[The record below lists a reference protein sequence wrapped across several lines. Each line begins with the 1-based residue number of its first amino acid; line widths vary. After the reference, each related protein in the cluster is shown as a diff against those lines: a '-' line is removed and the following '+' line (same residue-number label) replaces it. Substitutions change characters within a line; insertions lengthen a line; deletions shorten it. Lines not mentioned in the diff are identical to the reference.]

1 LTIENNKISFV
12 KISTLIISSI
22 LFLILIGESAL
33 SQAKYVV
40 YPTALSNENKSTQIQ
55 TDRPKIG
62 LVLSG
67 GGARGLAQIG
77 VLKALEKH
85 GVHID
90 LIVGNSLGSVVGGLY
105 ASGYTTTEIESIALH
120 TDWVELLSFGEE
132 TKRADLFVGQKQ
144 SQQEGF
150 FSIRFDGL
158 EPIIPSSIS
167 GGQRLLNFFSYL
179 SLQAIYH
186 PNPGFDDL
194 KIPFR
199 AVATDLISG
208 RRIILDSGSLAEAL
222 RASVTVPLLYS
233 PIEKDSMVM
242 VDGGLRSNIPA
253 DIARSLGCDVV
264 IVVNS
269 TSSMRTQQ
277 QMKAPWE
284 VADQIMTIMM
294 QESNREQLKLADIV
308 ITPKTR
314 ERIVSDFSNL
324 DSLII
329 EGESAADLNIEQ
341 IFRILKDKTKQLTVD
356 ADTSFQKVSLNFS
369 GENISELLKSTIL
382 NESVT
387 GNISVSQVRDWL
399 DRISASVY
407 NANLFAEISRSWDTT
422 KITINIPTRQ
432 VIREIQYHGS
442 TLLPDSVIKK
452 CIGHCIGFSIDDSVV
467 VSSRENLLRQYRR
480 LGFSLVRIDSLVLD
494 EKGILSFRINDGVIS
509 SIEYDGNV
517 KTHDYIIRRE
527 FPLGV
532 GDVFNVDKASGG
544 IINIKSTGL
553 FDYVFVDVKYKNDLP
568 VIILNVK
575 EHSSE
580 LMRLGFHTDNE
591 HGIVGTID
599 IRDGNFRGAWEDLGF
614 VLRYGYR
621 DWFAKTEYTVNRIFH
636 SYFTFNLRG
645 YATSR
650 DVFTYSYANETST
663 ERWERIESGRYR
675 DIRYGGLM
683 MFGSHVSRLGNVTAT
698 LRWEQQRIKSI
709 SGEGYSPL
717 KQRFLSVRFQS
728 TIDTEDKY
736 SFPTKGLMFTISFE
750 SASKKIGSDVG
761 FGKIGAIYENYFTA
775 FSQHTLRAK
784 ITFGFADQTLPITE
798 QYSLG
803 GFQSFLGLREDDSRG
818 RQMFLGN
825 LEYRLRFPFK
835 LIFDTYLKL
844 RYDLGTISLVPE
856 ELKFSN
862 FHHGLGVELA
872 LDTPLGPASFGAGQS
887 FFIRKNLPNSPI
899 AVGPILF
906 YFSIGPSL

>member
-1 LTIENNKISFV
+1 MTIENNEISFV
-12 KISTLIISSI
+12 KISSLIISSI

-33 SQAKYVV
+33 SQAKYLV
-40 YPTALSNENKSTQIQ
+40 YPTTLSNENKSTQIQ

-179 SLQAIYH
+179 ALQALYH
-186 PNPGFDDL
+186 PNPSFNDL

-208 RRIILDSGSLAEAL
+208 RRIVLDSGSIAEAL

-329 EGESAADLNIEQ
+329 EGEHAADASIEQ
-341 IFRILKDKTKQLTVD
+341 IFRIIKDRTEKQTAITDTIFQLSSLK
-356 ADTSFQKVSLNFS
+356 FF
-369 GENISELLKSTIL
+369 GEDIPELLRSSIL
-382 NESVT
+382 NESEA
-387 GNISVSQVRDWL
+387 GNISISQVRGWL
-399 DRISASVY
+399 DRISASVK
-407 NANLFAEISRSWDTT
+407 NSSLFAEISRSRDTT
-422 KITINIPTRQ
+422 QISINISTRKI
-432 VIREIQYHGS
+432 IREIRYNGN
-442 TLLPDSVIKK
+442 TLLPDSVIHKS
-452 CIGHCIGFSIDDSVV
+452 INRCIGFSIDDTAMVN
-467 VSSRENLLRQYRR
+467 SRDNLLRQYRN
-480 LGFSLVRIDSLVLD
+480 LGYSLARIDSLSLD
-494 EKGILSFRINDGVIS
+494 DKGILSFRINEGVIS
-509 SIEYDGNV
+509 SIEYDGNAR
-517 KTHDYIIRRE
+517 TRDYIIRRE
-527 FPLGV
+527 FPLEV
-532 GDVFNVDKASGG
+532 GDIFNIDKATRG

-553 FDYVFVDVKYKNDLP
+553 FDYVFVDVKYKDDSP

-580 LMRLGFHTDNE
+580 LVRLGFHADNE
-591 HGIVGTID
+591 HGIVSTID
-599 IRDGNFRGAWEDLGF
+599 VRDGNFRGAWEDLGL

-650 DVFTYSYANETST
+650 DVFTYSYATETST

-683 MFGSHVSRLGNVTAT
+683 MFGSHVARLGNVTAS
-698 LRWEQQRIKSI
+698 LRWEHQQIKSI
-709 SGEGYSPL
+709 SGTGYSPL
-717 KQRFLSVRFQS
+717 SQRFVSVRLQS

-761 FGKIGAIYENYFTA
+761 FGKIGAVYENYFTV
-775 FSQHTLRAK
+775 FSQHTLKAK

-803 GFQSFLGLREDDSRG
+803 GFQSFFGLRDDDNRG
-818 RQMFLGN
+818 RQIFLGN
-825 LEYRLRFPFK
+825 IEYRLRFPFK

-844 RYDLGTISLVPE
+844 RYDLGTISLIPE

-862 FHHGLGVELA
+862 FHHGIGAELA
-872 LDTPLGPASFGAGQS
+872 LDTPIGPASFGAGQS

-899 AVGPILF
+899 AVGPVLF
-906 YFSIGPSL
+906 YFSVGPSL

>member
-1 LTIENNKISFV
+1 V
-12 KISTLIISSI
+12 KIFSSIIYFILIII
-22 LFLILIGESAL
+22 LASEPGFSQQENLI
-33 SQAKYVV
+33 
-40 YPTALSNENKSTQIQ
+40 YPTKLSGRINSNYSSFNQL
-55 TDRPKIG
+55 KIG

-77 VLKALEKH
+77 VLKSLEKH

-120 TDWVELLSFGEE
+120 TDWVELLSFAEE
-132 TKRADLFVGQKQ
+132 TQRSDLFVGQKQ
-144 SQQEGF
+144 SQQEGY

-179 SLQAIYH
+179 ALQAIYH
-186 PNPGFDDL
+186 PNPSFDDL
-194 KIPFR
+194 KLPFR

-208 RRIILDSGSLAEAL
+208 RRIILDRGSLAEAL

-253 DIARSLGCDVV
+253 DVARLTGCDMV

-269 TSSMRTQQ
+269 TSSMRSQQ

-294 QESNREQLKLADIV
+294 QESNREQLKIADVV

-324 DSLII
+324 DSLIV
-329 EGESAADLNIEQ
+329 EGERACDNSIEE
-341 IFRILKDKTKQLTVD
+341 IYRILKTKADQKTVL
-356 ADTSFQKVSLNFS
+356 ADSIFK
-369 GENISELLKSTIL
+369 NISLRFVGGKITDSLRLSIDEESKA
-382 NESVT
+382 ESVS
-387 GNISVSQVRDWL
+387 ISQVRGWL
-399 DRISASVY
+399 DRILINSANVDLSAKIIRTLDTTY
-407 NANLFAEISRSWDTT
+407 AEINIST
-422 KITINIPTRQ
+422 KNLIHD
-432 VIREIQYHGS
+432 IQYRGN
-442 TLLPDSVIKK
+442 TLLPDSVIGK
-452 CIGHCIGFSIDDSVV
+452 CIKHCIGFSFSDSIVTN
-467 VSSRENLLRQYRR
+467 SRENLLRQYRN
-480 LGFSLVRIDSLVLD
+480 LGYSLARIDSLSLD
-494 EKGILSFRINDGVIS
+494 DKGMLSFRINEGIIS
-509 SIEYDGNV
+509 GIEYDGNV
-517 KTHDYIIRRE
+517 RTRDYIIRRE
-527 FPLGV
+527 FPLEV
-532 GDVFNVDKASGG
+532 GDIFNIDKASRG
-544 IINIKSTGL
+544 IVNIKSTGL
-553 FDYVFVDVKYKNDLP
+553 FEYAFLDIKYKNDLP

-575 EHSSE
+575 ERSSE
-580 LMRLGFHTDNE
+580 LIRLGFHGDDE
-591 HGIVGTID
+591 HGIVGTVD
-599 IRDGNFRGAWEDLGF
+599 TRDGNFRGAWEDLGL

-636 SYFTFNLRG
+636 SYFTFNLKG

-650 DVFTYSYANETST
+650 DIFTYTYANQTST
-663 ERWERIESGRYR
+663 QRWERIELGRYR

-709 SGEGYSPL
+709 SGAGYSPL
-717 KQRFLSVRFQS
+717 KQRFVSVRFQS

-750 SASKKIGSDVG
+750 SASKQIGSDVG
-761 FGKIGAIYENYFTA
+761 FGKIGAVYENYFTA

-784 ITFGFADQTLPITE
+784 VTFGFADQTLPITE

-818 RQMFLGN
+818 RQIFLGN

-862 FHHGLGVELA
+862 FRHGLGVEVA

-887 FFIRKNLPNSPI
+887 FFIRRNLPNSPV
-899 AVGPILF
+899 AVGPVLF
-906 YFSIGPSL
+906 YFSVGPSL

>member
-1 LTIENNKISFV
+1 MKIS
-12 KISTLIISSI
+12 SLIISLI
-22 LFLILIGESAL
+22 LFLILTGGSAL
-33 SQAKYVV
+33 SQSNYVV
-40 YPTALSNENKSTQIQ
+40 YPTSFSNGNKSTEIQ
-55 TDRPKIG
+55 ADRPKIG

-120 TDWVELLSFGEE
+120 TDWVELLSFAEE
-132 TKRADLFVGQKQ
+132 TKRTDLFVGQKQ

-158 EPIIPSSIS
+158 EPLIPSSIS
-167 GGQRLLNFFSYL
+167 GGQRLLNFFSHL
-179 SLQAIYH
+179 ALQAIYH
-186 PNPGFDDL
+186 PDPSFDDL

-208 RRIILDSGSLAEAL
+208 RRIILNQGSLAEAL

-233 PIEKDSMVM
+233 PIKKDSLVL

-253 DIARSLGCDVV
+253 DIARELGCDVV

-269 TSSMRTQQ
+269 TSSMRNQQ

-294 QESNREQLKLADIV
+294 QESNRDQLRLADIV

-329 EGESAADLNIEQ
+329 EGELAADGNIQHIFQ
-341 IFRILKDKTKQLTVD
+341 IIKEKTEKHSSDSEFRNV
-356 ADTSFQKVSLNFS
+356 VMNFS
-369 GENISELLKSTIL
+369 GEGISELLKTTIIR
-382 NESVT
+382 ESEL
-387 GNISVSQVRDWL
+387 GNISISQVRGWL
-399 DRISASVY
+399 DKITASVE
-407 NANLFAEISRSWDTT
+407 NINPFAEISQSWDTA
-422 KITINIPTRQ
+422 KICINIRSRKI
-432 VIREIQYHGS
+432 IREIRYHGN
-442 TLLPDSVIKK
+442 TLLPDSVVQKCISQ
-452 CIGHCIGFSIDDSVV
+452 CIGHSIGDSVT
-467 VSSRENLLRQYRR
+467 VSNRENLLRRYRQ
-480 LGFSLVRIDSLVLD
+480 LGYSLVRIDSLMVD
-494 EKGILSFRINDGVIS
+494 NEGILSFRINEGVIGG
-509 SIEYDGNV
+509 IEYNGNV
-517 KTHDYIIRRE
+517 KTRDYIIRRE

-532 GDVFNVDKASGG
+532 GDVFNIDKATRG

-553 FDYVFVDVKYKNDLP
+553 FDYVFVNVKYKNELP

-580 LMRLGFHTDNE
+580 LVRLGFHADNE
-591 HGIVGTID
+591 HGIVSTVD
-599 IRDGNFRGAWEDLGF
+599 IRDGNFRGAWEDLGL

-621 DWFAKTEYTVNRIFH
+621 DWFVKTEYTVNRIFH

-645 YATSR
+645 YVTSR
-650 DVFTYSYANETST
+650 DLFTYSYATETST

-683 MFGSHVSRLGNVTAT
+683 MFGSHVARLGNVTAS
-698 LRWEQQRIKSI
+698 LRWEQQKIKSI
-709 SGEGYSPL
+709 SGTGYSPL
-717 KQRFLSVRFQS
+717 KQRFVSLRLQS

-750 SASKKIGSDVG
+750 SASKKFGSDVG
-761 FGKIGAIYENYFTA
+761 FGKIGAVYENYFTV
-775 FSQHTLRAK
+775 FSQHTLKAK

-803 GFQSFLGLREDDSRG
+803 GFQSFLGLRDDDSRG
-818 RQMFLGN
+818 RQMFIGN
-825 LEYRLRFPFK
+825 FEYRLRFPFK

-862 FHHGLGVELA
+862 FHHGFGAELA

-899 AVGPILF
+899 AVGPILL